1 MHWVFFSLLFS
12 SLVINFLSVFYDVVI
27 LFPSSSLFAARFP
40 YESVQCSLHMVE
52 CIIESCLY
60 DECNGISMVM
70 LEDVVNKV

>member
-1 MHWVFFSLLFS
+1 MYWVFFSLLFS
-12 SLVINFLSVFYDVVI
+12 ILVINFLSVFCDVVN